1 LVRYSYRYA
10 SSSQPE
16 KDGTTSSNLESA
28 FVVFRHAFVDNGQVS
43 LFLLGIWHKP
53 SEETRVCVEG
63 NAVAFGVCK
72 KKEMLLCSFLPL
84 ESLED
89 FHCTAVVHEP
99 STLSPLHELYRKP

>member
-1 LVRYSYRYA
+1 MDKLRFFSLVY
-10 SSSQPE
+10 
-16 KDGTTSSNLESA
+16 
-28 FVVFRHAFVDNGQVS
+28 
-43 LFLLGIWHKP
+43 GIP

-72 KKEMLLCSFLPL
+72 KKEMLSCFFLPL

-89 FHCTAVVHEP
+89 FHCTVVVHEP